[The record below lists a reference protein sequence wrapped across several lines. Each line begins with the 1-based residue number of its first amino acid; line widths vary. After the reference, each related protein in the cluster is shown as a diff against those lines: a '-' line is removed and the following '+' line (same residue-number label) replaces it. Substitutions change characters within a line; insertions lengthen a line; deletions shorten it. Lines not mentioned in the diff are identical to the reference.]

1 MSWWDDF
8 SNAVSSAVDA
18 AADVVEGV
26 VNAAGDAAADVVE
39 TAGNLAQDGLN
50 ALGDALG
57 GIPVVGGFLKGA
69 MSWLGGVVSG
79 ASNFFGAI
87 VKAQMGALGGV
98 LAGVI
103 RILGGLVALNP
114 GLMLKG
120 FLDIVS
126 SIAGGIVLV
135 SGQLLSHV
143 QRAFFL
149 QSADRPLT
157 KEERERLRRVFGPS
171 LALYNIHIIEGWSG
185 AFGITPNA
193 FTLGNTIYMKDR
205 YAVVGPSLLVHEAV
219 HVWQYQNVGARYTTD
234 ALGAQFFMDDAYD
247 WQAELDRGLTR
258 WWDFNKESQAEFMQ
272 DVWVVGTLTTGG
284 ATTGPGGGVFFDLQ
298 EAQETDSAASALFVV
313 AGTDHTAFA
322 HDSIAAMRGRINARA
337 SRFA

>member
-57 GIPVVGGFLKGA
+57 GIPGIGGFLDGALGWLGGIAAGVGNLAGAVLKGA
-69 MSWLGGVVSG
+69 MGIIGGAV
-79 ASNFFGAI
+79 
-87 VKAQMGALGGV
+87 
-98 LAGVI
+98 AGVM
-103 RILGGLVALNP
+103 RVLGGLLTLKP
-114 GLMLKG
+114 DLMLKG

-135 SGQLLSHV
+135 AGQLLSLI
-143 QRAFFL
+143 QRILFL

-171 LALYNIHIIEGWSG
+171 LALYNIRIIEGWSG

-193 FTLGNTIYMKDR
+193 FTLGNTICMKDR
-205 YAVVGPSLLVHEAV
+205 YALVGPSLLVHEAV

-247 WQAELDRGLTR
+247 WQAELDRGLMR

-272 DVWVVGTLTTGG
+272 DVWDVGTLTTGG